1 MNDLPSL
8 YNWANNLDSLITANS
23 VKIMKISFSGEICQG
38 ELEKVEK
45 PSEQFKFY
53 QCLAR
58 VYADIKKYNFSEKHI
73 IAYCSAKLEGN
84 PKIFDDFYSLLDQ
97 MLKQQQLTVSN
108 QTLLFKA
115 LIVNKYFRCADTI
128 NIFRSETNQEKLI
141 VDIQELEKGKP

>member
-1 MNDLPSL
+1 
-8 YNWANNLDSLITANS
+8 
-23 VKIMKISFSGEICQG
+23 
-38 ELEKVEK
+38 
-45 PSEQFKFY
+45 
-53 QCLAR
+53 
-58 VYADIKKYNFSEKHI
+58 
-73 IAYCSAKLEGN
+73 
-84 PKIFDDFYSLLDQ
+84 